1 MFDSY
6 FKKLIR
12 KVLNEDRTDVP
23 TPTTEAMRNQLL
35 DSSPSIVAFRI
46 SNGYVVRVHN
56 PHDYKLGTIGPGFTY
71 CKDAQAI
78 AEHIVAS
85 AMKDKLGVQSDMFEQ
100 EKQAALR
107 TQTANAALRGVSI
120 RKTNHV

>member
-1 MFDSY
+1 MLGFY

-12 KVLNEDRTDVP
+12 EIMTEDNEVP
-23 TPTTEAMRNQLL
+23 VRKPTQVHSQLL
-35 DSSPSIVAFRI
+35 ESSPSIVAFRI
-46 SNGYVVRVHN
+46 NNGYVVRVYDPTN
-56 PHDYKLGTIGPGFTY
+56 YKLGTVGPGFTY

-100 EKQAALR
+100 EKQDALR

-120 RKTNHV
+120 RKSNHV

>member
-6 FKKLIR
+6 FKKLIH

-23 TPTTEAMRNQLL
+23 PTQVHNQLL
-35 DSSPSIVAFRI
+35 ESSPSIVAFRI
-46 SNGYVVRVHN
+46 NNGYVVRVYDPTN
-56 PHDYKLGTIGPGFTY
+56 YKLGTVGPGFTY

-100 EKQAALR
+100 EKQAA
-107 TQTANAALRGVSI
+107 QAQFANAALRGVSI
-120 RKTNHV
+120 RKSNHV

>member
-1 MFDSY
+1 MLGSY

-12 KVLNEDRTDVP
+12 EIMTEDNHTPVP
-23 TPTTEAMRNQLL
+23 VPAVQSQLM
-35 DSSPSIVAFRI
+35 DTSPSVMAFRI
-46 SNGYVVRVHN
+46 NNGYVVRMYN
-56 PHDYKLGTIGPGFTY
+56 PHDYKLGNASPGFTY

-100 EKQAALR
+100 EKQAA
-107 TQTANAALRGVSI
+107 QAQFATAVTRGVSI
-120 RKTNHV
+120 RKSNHV

>member
-12 KVLNEDRTDVP
+12 KVLNDDRAEVTLNPPVQ
-23 TPTTEAMRNQLL
+23 NQLL
-35 DSSPSIVAFRI
+35 EGSPSIVAFRI
-46 SNGYVVRVHN
+46 NNGYVVRVFDPN
-56 PHDYKLGTIGPGFTY
+56 NYKLGTVSPGFTY

-85 AMKDKLGVQSDMFEQ
+85 AMKDKLGIQSDMFEQ
-100 EKQAALR
+100 EKQAA
-107 TQTANAALRGVSI
+107 QAQFANAAIRGVSI
-120 RKTNHV
+120 RKTNPV

>member
-23 TPTTEAMRNQLL
+23 TSSTETVRNQLL
-35 DSSPSIVAFRI
+35 ESSPSIVAFRI
-46 SNGYVVRVHN
+46 NNGYVVRVYDPTN
-56 PHDYKLGTIGPGFTY
+56 YKLGTVGPGFTY

-85 AMKDKLGVQSDMFEQ
+85 AMRDKLGVQSDMFEQ
-100 EKQAALR
+100 EKQAARERLA
-107 TQTANAALRGVSI
+107 TAAIRGVSI
-120 RKTNHV
+120 RKSTHF

>member
-12 KVLNEDRTDVP
+12 KVLNDDRAEV
-23 TPTTEAMRNQLL
+23 TTSSPVQNLL
-35 DSSPSIVAFRI
+35 MESSPSIVAFRI
-46 SNGYVVRVHN
+46 NNGYVVRANN
-56 PHDYKLGTIGPGFTY
+56 PHDYKLGVVGPGFTY

-100 EKQAALR
+100 EKQAALG
-107 TQTANAALRGVSI
+107 QVATAAIRGVSI
-120 RKTNHV
+120 RKSNHV

>member
-1 MFDSY
+1 MLGSY

-12 KVLNEDRTDVP
+12 EVMHDDSPVP
-23 TPTTEAMRNQLL
+23 VSSLQAHLMEAN
-35 DSSPSIVAFRI
+35 PSIAAFRI
-46 SNGYVVRVHN
+46 NNGYIVRVTN
-56 PHDYKLGTIGPGFTY
+56 PHDYKLGTVSPGFTY

-85 AMKDKLGVQSDMFEQ
+85 AMRDKLGVQSDMFEQ

>member
-1 MFDSY
+1 MLGSY

-12 KVLNEDRTDVP
+12 EVMHDDSPVP
-23 TPTTEAMRNQLL
+23 VSSTETVRNQLL
-35 DSSPSIVAFRI
+35 ESSPSIVAFRI
-46 SNGYVVRVHN
+46 NNGYVVRVYN

-100 EKQAALR
+100 EKQAA
-107 TQTANAALRGVSI
+107 QAQFANAAIRGVSI
-120 RKTNHV
+120 RKTNPV